1 MRQQPKILFYLSFG
15 GVNVTD
21 CVVLSP
27 PNRLIK
33 HTKKLMDKEE
43 KLCIKILQT
52 LREMLDKKDCIQESV
67 STWSA
72 LPSEKNLLSLNPSEI
87 PVADNLSC
95 RFIALKHILIRGN

>member
-1 MRQQPKILFYLSFG
+1 MSLIALS
-15 GVNVTD
+15 
-21 CVVLSP
+21 CH

-72 LPSEKNLLSLNPSEI
+72 LPSKKT
-87 PVADNLSC
+87 C
-95 RFIALKHILIRGN
+95 FC